1 MATPRIFV
9 SSTCYDLKYIRENLK
24 FFIRT
29 IGYDPILS
37 EDGDVFYN
45 PKLHTHDSCLSEI
58 ETTQMLVLIIGGRF
72 GGKFKNSEKSITN
85 AEYNSAVK
93 NRIPIFALVE
103 SGVYADHFVHQKNK
117 ENTTVQYPSVDN
129 VKVFDFIDEVRKN
142 SVNNALVPFRDF
154 ADIESY
160 LKKQWAGM
168 MHYFLTTESET
179 KRVSDLLNE
188 ISVATQKIEYFTKN
202 IATNTADKKTLIDI
216 KLYDAMIGNDAVSTL
231 TGNWHLKITPY
242 LILKNATI
250 DDVTE
255 AKITIVEDK
264 EGHVVYGGH
273 ECRLTKNAY
282 KSNSRNYTSLRQR
295 LIEILNEN
303 DMTLEEYLAQEGN

>member
-1 MATPRIFV
+1 MAVPRIFV

-37 EDGDVFYN
+37 EEGDVFYN
-45 PKLHTHDSCLSEI
+45 PKLHTHDSCLSEV

-85 AEYNSAVK
+85 AEYDNAVK
-93 NRIPIFALVE
+93 NRIPIFAMVE
-103 SGVYADHFVHQKNK
+103 SGVHGEHFVYQKNK
-117 ENTTVQYPSVDN
+117 GNNSVKYPSVDN
-129 VKVFDFIDEVRKN
+129 VKIFDFIDEVRKN

-154 ADIESY
+154 SDVESY

-179 KRVSDLLNE
+179 KRVNDLLTE
-188 ISVATQKIEYFTKN
+188 ISVATRKIEFFTKN
-202 IATNTADKKTLIDI
+202 IATNTSDAKTLVEI

-231 TGNWHLKITPY
+231 TGNWRLKITPRM
-242 LILKNATI
+242 IIESASI
-250 DDVTE
+250 DEVTDNQ
-255 AKITIVEDK
+255 IIVEDK
-264 EGHVVYGGH
+264 EGHVIYGGN
-273 ECRLTKNAY
+273 ECKLSKDAY
-282 KSNSRNYTSLRQR
+282 ESNSKAYIDLRKK
-295 LIEILNEN
+295 LIEILEESG
-303 DMTLEEYLAQEGN
+303 MPLQEYLNQKQ